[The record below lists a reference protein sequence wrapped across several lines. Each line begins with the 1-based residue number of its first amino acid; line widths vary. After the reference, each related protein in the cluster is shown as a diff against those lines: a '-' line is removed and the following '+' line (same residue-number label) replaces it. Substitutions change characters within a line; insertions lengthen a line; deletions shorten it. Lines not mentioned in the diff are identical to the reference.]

1 MLKEFELGKSRVR
14 EVEELAQGHTAK
26 ERQRWDS
33 DSGVCAT
40 WLCPSYAGK
49 AERSFGFLG
58 MSPSAM
64 VSTQGGVGGEQQLLS
79 WHLLFYLQWF
89 SSSHQGVF
97 ALAKLEMASVVPGC
111 PSGSILEGAIF
122 LGPAQ
127 PGGQDFLGWGKG
139 LTWGVREVLNPG
151 VPKLHEGTHTQ
162 THTLVRARLS
172 RPLTSCW
179 RLEVDGRC
187 VRGR

>member
-1 MLKEFELGKSRVR
+1 MALPFLCRKGRARLWV
-14 EVEELAQGHTAK
+14 
-26 ERQRWDS
+26 
-33 DSGVCAT
+33 SGDVTICHGVH
-40 WLCPSYAGK
+40 AGW
-49 AERSFGFLG
+49 R
-58 MSPSAM
+58 
-64 VSTQGGVGGEQQLLS
+64 GGGQQLLS
-79 WHLLFYLQWF
+79 WHLLFYLQWL

-139 LTWGVREVLNPG
+139 LTWGVGEVLNPG
-151 VPKLHEGTHTQ
+151 VPTLPEGTHTH

-172 RPLTSCW
+172 LASHFL
-179 RLEVDGRC
+179 LEVGSRWEMC
-187 VRGR
+187 AW